1 MLLKQYRLVRWEKK
15 QEAKVL
21 HTPFFTLRVAPNTF
35 LYSRFGFVVSKK
47 IDKRAVVRNNTKRK
61 VRSCIEAMQKDIK
74 PGLDMFF
81 FLKKAAVDEERSEI
95 DKRIQALFTQE
106 KFLQ

>member
-1 MLLKQYRLVRWEKK
+1 MLQRKYRLTRWEQK
-15 QEAKVL
+15 QEAKIL
-21 HTPFFTLRVAPNTF
+21 HTPFFTLRVAPNGI

-47 IDKRAVVRNNTKRK
+47 IDKRAVVRNEVKRK

-81 FLKKAAVDEERSEI
+81 FLKKAAVETQGNEI
-95 DKRIQALFTQE
+95 DKRIQALFAQE
-106 KFLQ
+106 KFL